1 MGMMWYYDRIA
12 VLIQCATSNTTNAI
26 EAKNTAS
33 TALYDCWCD
42 LVGDYDLEV
51 VFVGVYYTL
60 GDICRA
66 KIILNDKYS
75 WKN

>member
-1 MGMMWYYDRIA
+1 MRYNNCTL
-12 VLIQCATSNTTNAI
+12 VLIQCITSDITNAI
-26 EAKNTAS
+26 KAQNTAS
-33 TALYDCWCD
+33 TALYDYWCD
-42 LVGDYDLEV
+42 LIGDYDLEV